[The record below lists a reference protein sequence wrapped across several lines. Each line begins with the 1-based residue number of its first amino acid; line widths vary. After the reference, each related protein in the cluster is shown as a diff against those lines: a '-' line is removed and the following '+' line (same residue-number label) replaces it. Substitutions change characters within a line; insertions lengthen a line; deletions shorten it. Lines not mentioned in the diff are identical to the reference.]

1 MKIVEQFRICLWLNV
16 YVFVC
21 VPVALPSSMH
31 FHGFGFTFRF
41 FSSRQCSSSSHIFLF
56 CFLSCVR
63 CRFYIN
69 LVCMCTLF
77 ATWRLFIVWNGRLFD
92 PIACNVVCVLMASR
106 ETLATNKKNTHMQ
119 TVREE
124 ARRAYVFF
132 GSNGDECRCRI
143 VNTC

>member
-21 VPVALPSSMH
+21 VCQLRCHRRCIFTVSVLPSV
-31 FHGFGFTFRF
+31 

-77 ATWRLFIVWNGRLFD
+77 ATWRLFIEWNGRLFD
-92 PIACNVVCVLMASR
+92 PIACNVVCVLMTSR
-106 ETLATNKKNTHMQ
+106 ETLATNNKNTHMQ

-132 GSNGDECRCRI
+132 WFERR
-143 VNTC
+143 